1 MKTDVELQKD
11 VIEELKW
18 EPRVKASEVGVS
30 VQEGIATLSGY
41 VGSYDQKVTAEKAA
55 MRVYGIK
62 AVAGEIKVRV
72 SGLLKRTDEDI
83 AHAAA
88 DALSWDISVP
98 EEHVKARVD
107 SGWVTLSGNVDW
119 PYQKRAAEDAVRRLT
134 GVTGVTNDIH
144 VKPTIMPTDVKAKIE
159 SAFQRNA
166 VLDARRIGVDARDSK
181 VILTGVVR
189 SLAEKEEA
197 EEAAGAAPG
206 VTAVDNRLVVTP

>member
-1 MKTDVELQKD
+1 
-11 VIEELKW
+11 
-18 EPRVKASEVGVS
+18 
-30 VQEGIATLSGY
+30 
-41 VGSYDQKVTAEKAA
+41 
-55 MRVYGIK
+55 
-62 AVAGEIKVRV
+62 
-72 SGLLKRTDEDI
+72 
-83 AHAAA
+83 
-88 DALSWDISVP
+88 
-98 EEHVKARVD
+98 
-107 SGWVTLSGNVDW
+107 VDW